1 MAITF
6 KEELT
11 QQVPEKANVYQL
23 SKLNASTNAVVD
35 IAKQLGLKGE
45 QREYCISPD
54 STVYREGPY
63 RVEVHKRSGALYYH
77 DESRYGL
84 QTEKEFELEDTR
96 AEEIANDFLRSANI
110 IPKNESKLL
119 KVTHLRGAVSSVGN
133 RTDLRES
140 VIDASIIYG
149 RFIDKISVEGPGGKA
164 MVNIDPE
171 GEVVGTSLLW
181 RPLSKKIGSVKV
193 KKRDL
198 ILNEMKKY
206 LAEIKGNVTV
216 TKARFGYFE
225 FDKYD
230 LQKILQPVYT
240 FIFNVE
246 NEEIAR
252 RYIKV
257 IPAGTKI
264 YAPLKERKKFP
275 IKQIVRTA

>member
-11 QQVPEKANVYQL
+11 QDVPEKVNVYQL
-23 SKLNASTNAVVD
+23 AKLSASTKAVAD
-35 IAKQLGLKGE
+35 IAKQLGLKGK
-45 QREYCISPD
+45 QREYSISPD
-54 STVYREGPY
+54 WTIYREGPY

-84 QTEKEFELEDTR
+84 QTEKEFELDNTR

-133 RTDLRES
+133 GTDLRES
-140 VIDASIIYG
+140 VIDAGVIYG
-149 RFIDKISVEGPGGKA
+149 RFVDKISVEGPGGKA
-164 MVNIDPE
+164 IVNIDPE
-171 GEVVGTSLLW
+171 GKVVGMSLLW
-181 RPLSKKIGSVKV
+181 RPLSRKIGSVKV

-198 ILNEMKKY
+198 ILNEMEKS
-206 LAEIKGNVTV
+206 LAQIKGNVTV

-230 LQKILQPVYT
+230 LQKVLQPVYT

-246 NEEIAR
+246 HEEIAR